1 LLRYASK
8 RALPGL
14 GEPSEPWLGFRP
26 TLPDG
31 LPVLGHASG
40 SRRVVYAFGHQHI
53 GLTLGG
59 ISGAIVAD
67 LVAGRAPALDLS
79 AYSPR
84 RF

>member
-1 LLRYASK
+1 
-8 RALPGL
+8 
-14 GEPSEPWLGFRP
+14 
-26 TLPDG
+26 
-31 LPVLGHASG
+31 VLGHASG

-67 LVAGRAPALDLS
+67 LVAGRSPALNVD